1 MSVWLALRSSVKWPC
16 GLISVPPTMMCVPVR
31 LARPAGLNQIADP
44 SAQGLAADT
53 PPRPIAQMPSS
64 LIANPWAWSA
74 AGIPA
79 NSNSNTERVNRCI
92 RVSPESKWGD
102 GETGCDTVALA
113 PMLVK
118 PARARAFALF
128 RATFGVP
135 PVAAA
140 SAPGR
145 VNLIGE
151 HTDYNGGP
159 VLPVALAQRTVVA
172 AGPGEPGVLETV
184 SERDGRRWRH
194 LYKEGRAPDWP
205 AYVAGVV
212 AELQAAG
219 ALARDAGVRVAVA
232 SDVPVGAGLSSSA
245 ALTVAATRALLGMAR
260 GRLTPRQIAGVAYR
274 AEHNYV
280 GVRCGVMDQT
290 IAALGKPGHA
300 LLLEAASL
308 ATKQIPFHGRLLLV
322 DTGVRHDLAAS
333 AFNARRAECEA
344 AVVRL
349 KLDLPEV
356 MWLAS
361 WPMSWLGRLRRAL
374 PQPLRNRALHVVGET
389 ARTRFAA
396 QLLARGRLQRF
407 GELLYESHE
416 SCRRLYECSAPEL

>member
-1 MSVWLALRSSVKWPC
+1 MP
-16 GLISVPPTMMCVPVR
+16 
-31 LARPAGLNQIADP
+31 RPAID
-44 SAQGLAADT
+44 
-53 PPRPIAQMPSS
+53 
-64 LIANPWAWSA
+64 
-74 AGIPA
+74 
-79 NSNSNTERVNRCI
+79 
-92 RVSPESKWGD
+92 
-102 GETGCDTVALA
+102 
-113 PMLVK
+113 
-118 PARARAFALF
+118 LF
-128 RATFGVP
+128 KKTFGTIP
-135 PVAAA
+135 RAAA

-159 VLPVALAQRTVVA
+159 VLPIAIAQRTTVA
-172 AGPGEPGVLETV
+172 VGPGAPGDAGVLEAV
-184 SERDGRRWRH
+184 STQFSGVARVKWQEELPKGW
-194 LYKEGRAPDWP
+194 A
-205 AYVAGVV
+205 AYVGGVLR
-212 AELQAAG
+212 ELWS
-219 ALARDAGVRVAVA
+219 LDAVPFDGSVRVAVT
-232 SDVPVGAGLSSSA
+232 SDVPIGAGLSSSA
-245 ALTVAATRALLGMAR
+245 ALSVAVAKALAPNLK
-260 GRLTPRQIAGVAYR
+260 PRQIAGVAFR
-274 AEHNYV
+274 AEHDHV

-308 ATKQIPFHGRLLLV
+308 ATTQIPFHGRLLLV

-333 AFNARRAECEA
+333 AFNERRAECEA
-344 AVVRL
+344 AVARL
-349 KLDLPEV
+349 QLDLPEV

-416 SCRRLYECSAPEL
+416 SCRRLYECSAPELDTVVAAAKRAGAWGARMTGAGWGGAALVLIGKGERGTGKGDGVVGTAIRRAFLKAYGREPGISVVRTGGGARAERV